1 MSRPLKMVINY
12 KGSRYEIESAPL
24 YGEFKTKLKISKTVR
39 EVFTTEDINTGAD
52 LKKWA
57 LSMIDH
63 AEKRRDY

>member
-39 EVFTTEDINTGAD
+39 EIFTTEDINTGAD
-52 LKKWA
+52 LKAWA
-57 LSMIDH
+57 MKIIKT
-63 AEKRRDY
+63 AEKRRDF